1 METNIDNLTVSQLR
15 ISKKEL
21 EHNMN
26 KLINDFIKS
35 NGIGIDDIL
44 VHNEYNFLLRS
55 SLFINVSI
63 ELEKI

>member
-44 VHNEYNFLLRS
+44 VHNETYYDFQGLH
-55 SLFINVSI
+55 FEGVSI